1 MEKWQKPQLEELDI
15 METKQGKN
23 LAVSFDELRVDQN
36 GNYWT
41 SFASGFDSNPDTDGS
56 VKVL

>member
-36 GNYWT
+36 GNYWV
-41 SFASGFDSNPDTDGS
+41 SFGSGTDSKPDTDGDIE
-56 VKVL
+56 VN

>member
-36 GNYWT
+36 GNYWA
-41 SFASGFDSNPDTDGS
+41 SFASRFDSNPDTDGS

>member
-36 GNYWT
+36 GNYWA
-41 SFASGFDSNPDTDGS
+41 SFAERI
-56 VKVL
+56 